1 MNAYVVGF
9 LRENDKILLIK
20 KNRPAWQAGKLNGI
34 GGHIEVGETPNEA
47 MVREFAEEAGLKILD
62 WFKSAVMLG
71 QDWIVHVFY
80 AYGPVHQAM
89 SVTSENVLVVRIDRL
104 PANVL
109 PNLRWLIPLCF
120 DKQISAKP
128 VWICYPN
135 KDEKATY

>member
-20 KNRPAWQAGKLNGI
+20 KNRPAWQAGKLNGV
-34 GGHIEVGETPNEA
+34 GGHIEALETPHAA
-47 MVREFAEEAGLKILD
+47 MMREFKEEAGLKILD

-80 AYGPVHQAM
+80 AYGPIHQAM
-89 SVTSENVLVVRIDRL
+89 SVTGEQVLVVQMNRL
-104 PANVL
+104 PGNVL
-109 PNLRWLIPLCF
+109 PNLHWLIPLSF
-120 DKQISAKP
+120 DTQLLEP
-128 VWICYPN
+128 VEIHYPN